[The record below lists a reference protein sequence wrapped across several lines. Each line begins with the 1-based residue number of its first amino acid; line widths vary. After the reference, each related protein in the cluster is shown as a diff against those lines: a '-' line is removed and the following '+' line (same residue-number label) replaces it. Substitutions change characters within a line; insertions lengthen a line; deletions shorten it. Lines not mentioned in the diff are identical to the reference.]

1 MSNAVTDGDRIPSYC
16 VSHWYRTKGHDV
28 DYRHLLSS
36 QRQTGIIAG
45 LTKRTMCGGFFF
57 FFFRFFFYFDG
68 HPSQAQASG
77 KGEAKNMSCSIL
89 AAIVSYH
96 LYINA
101 LGGWTTTARACE
113 DMQLSLKDYVR

>member
-1 MSNAVTDGDRIPSYC
+1 MSNSVTDGDRIPRYC

-28 DYRHLLSS
+28 DYRHFLSS
-36 QRQTGIIAG
+36 QRQTAIIAG
-45 LTKRTMCGGFFF
+45 LTKRTMCGVFFF
-57 FFFRFFFYFDG
+57 DFFYFDG
-68 HPSQAQASG
+68 HPSQAQESG
-77 KGEAKNMSCSIL
+77 KGEAKNMSCFIL